1 MRVACAIHL
10 RGMRNTWVVGL
21 VVLGL
26 VNVARAQGAPSDTA
40 PATATSDGLAPS
52 PFGDSELHA
61 GSWPVELYMP
71 WEGTFAADNVWI
83 GMVGVGVGLGNR
95 ITPNWY
101 LGVTA
106 DYELLAGIEGGDDG
120 TVPDLNRLRGGV
132 ETRYIINR
140 GTSVASVNCGPAFHL
155 PRYDWIGARAGVE
168 TLDGGTTHGEY
179 GELSIGSAFALGR
192 TQLGMYLAAGLSVEP
207 IQAYGL
213 TSPPS
218 DTTAKTVTPPD
229 NSPSAIGKYVT
240 LGMLVSLG

>member
-1 MRVACAIHL
+1 MRIK
-10 RGMRNTWVVGL
+10 RL
-21 VVLGL
+21 VVVVLLGL
-26 VNVARAQGAPSDTA
+26 VGIAHAQGAPTDSV
-40 PATATSDGLAPS
+40 PAATPADGLAAS

-83 GMVGVGVGLGNR
+83 GMVGVGVGVGNR

-106 DYELLAGIEGGDDG
+106 DYELLAGIEGGDADG
-120 TVPDLNRLRGGV
+120 PAVPDLNRFRGGL
-132 ETRYIINR
+132 ETRYVFNHGSSV
-140 GTSVASVNCGPAFHL
+140 GTVNCGPAFHL

-192 TQLGMYLAAGLSVEP
+192 TQLGMYLAAGLSAEP
-207 IQAYGL
+207 VQAYGVAPASEV
-213 TSPPS
+213 TGA
-218 DTTAKTVTPPD
+218 AKTVTPPD
-229 NSPSAIGKYVT
+229 NSPSAIGMYFT